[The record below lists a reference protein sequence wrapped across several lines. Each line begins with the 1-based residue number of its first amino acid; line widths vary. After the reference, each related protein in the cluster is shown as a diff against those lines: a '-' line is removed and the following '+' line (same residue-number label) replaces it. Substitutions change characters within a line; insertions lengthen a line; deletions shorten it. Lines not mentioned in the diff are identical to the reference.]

1 MFCLCCVRFC
11 LYFVVVVVLR
21 VKIIVRFGGM
31 FLSVCFS
38 LTFFLSLNFVSVDRI
53 LFMLFAFCFRIRF
66 LGICVAGRRVG
77 LIVRVFGW
85 FFICVFVFN
94 VCFGKFVFSLIRS

>member
-1 MFCLCCVRFC
+1 MKICALFESIVFCLCCVRFC

-53 LFMLFAFCFRIRF
+53 LFMSFAFRLRFRCF
-66 LGICVAGRRVG
+66 
-77 LIVRVFGW
+77 
-85 FFICVFVFN
+85 FVFALRI
-94 VCFGKFVFSLIRS
+94 SALR